1 MTPPETA
8 CSKSWENT
16 PTRGMQTF
24 GTFTLCEQKWQIS
37 AVFRVWHTSCNVWGM
52 ERDTVFRPNM
62 RRKNMTMTN
71 DFTGKVFA
79 AIGAFAITMTMLV
92 ASFDNP
98 TTSAVTTL
106 LA

>member
-1 MTPPETA
+1 
-8 CSKSWENT
+8 
-16 PTRGMQTF
+16 
-24 GTFTLCEQKWQIS
+24 
-37 AVFRVWHTSCNVWGM
+37 
-52 ERDTVFRPNM
+52 
-62 RRKNMTMTN
+62 MTMTN